1 MVDKRISKFAH
12 PNPEE
17 LENHK
22 NPLVRE
28 IYHIMY
34 KENRNCMIV
43 IVGDPGSGKSYTA
56 LGLCNIFDPL
66 GFNADTIEKR
76 CITKPKDFV
85 NAIVDE
91 EKNLTFGSALLADEA
106 GTSIPSRE
114 WASFNNKAVD
124 YISQTFRY
132 KRLLVV
138 MSCPS
143 LELIDVHIRKYFA
156 YMIEAE
162 KVDFSNGLN
171 ICRVFKLSTS
181 KRDGKMYFIYP
192 RYKKDGKRIKVAR
205 FEFDKPDTKLCHK
218 YEKLSQEFKA
228 KLALDLKKAGDKME
242 AKEIKRNVDVDEIV
256 DKIIANKERYAR
268 IHGNTIR
275 INKELIEGDFDVG
288 AGYSRRIK
296 RMVEQKLKDTDA
308 LNTKPIIKLKDIE
321 LLKWIF
327 TWSSLSKFY
336 I

>member
-1 MVDKRISKFAH
+1 VIKMHDKRIKKFAH
-12 PNPEE
+12 PNPEV

-28 IYHIMY
+28 IYNIMY

-66 GFNADTIEKR
+66 GFNHKTIEKR

-85 NAIVDE
+85 NAIVDS
-91 EKNLTFGSALLADEA
+91 EKNLKFGSALLADEA

-132 KRLLVV
+132 KRLLVI

-181 KRDGKMYFIYP
+181 KRDGKMYFIFP
-192 RYKKDGKRIKVAR
+192 RYRKNGKRIKVATFK
-205 FEFDKPDTKLCHK
+205 FEKPDTKLCHV
-218 YEKLSQEFKA
+218 YEKISQDFKA
-228 KLALDLKKAGDKME
+228 KLAEDLMKAGNKME

-256 DKIIANKERYAR
+256 SKILANKQRYSR
-268 IHGNTIR
+268 IYNNSIKIDR
-275 INKELIEGDFDVG
+275 QLIEADFAVG
-288 AGYSRRIK
+288 GGYSLRIK
-296 RMVEQKLKDTDA
+296 KMVEQKLKDTDA
-308 LNTKPIIKLKDIE
+308 INAKPIIRLKDIE
-321 LLKWIF
+321 LLK
-327 TWSSLSKFY
+327 
-336 I
+336 